1 MKHVLT
7 ILLALILSLNT
18 FAANKIKVACVGN
31 SVTYGYNIND
41 REVNCYPAQ
50 LAQMLGNDYDV
61 RNFGHSGATLLRKG
75 HRPYNTLD
83 EYHEAIDFAADY
95 VIIHLG
101 LNDTDPRDWPNY
113 DYQFIGDY
121 VALIDSFR
129 IANPKSKVMI
139 CRMTPIF
146 HTHPRFKSGTRDWY
160 WEVQSAI
167 EQVADITGCTL
178 LDFHKDLYS
187 RPDLMPDALHPTATG
202 ATFLAETV
210 RGAITGD
217 FGGLKL
223 ADIYTDGMVLQ
234 RDTPLTIS
242 GTANAGQLVT
252 LSFAGHKGEATAS
265 AADGSWSITLPA
277 LHASAN
283 PETLSV
289 STKDC
294 RLAYNDILVGD
305 VWLCSGQSNMAF
317 MTYESMPDEYAAQK
331 QYASTDHNIRL
342 YDMKARWLTDDII
355 WTSTTLD
362 SIKQRQYYAETC
374 WRKADP
380 ITAAW
385 FSAIGFSFGRE
396 LADSLN
402 IPIGL
407 ICNAIGGA
415 PTESWVDRKTLEFD
429 FPDILNDFYSNDFIQ
444 PWVRKRALFNTSASS
459 YTNPVHPYQPAYLF
473 EAGIE
478 PLNHLA
484 IKGVI
489 WYQGE
494 SNAHNIEAHEQL
506 FTLLTKSWRN
516 YWHNDRLPF
525 IFVQLSS
532 INRPSWPKF
541 RDSQRRLADK
551 ISDCYMAV
559 SSDLGD
565 SLNVHPRHKIAI
577 GQRLARQALNHI
589 YGRTDITPEGP
600 KPAKIERDGN
610 ALIITFDNGKDLR
623 SSDSKPVRTFEIA
636 QQPGMYHAATADI
649 LPDGRLRITAEGV
662 NQPRY
667 IRYAWQPFTR
677 ANLINSDSLPA
688 STFTLQVPE

>member
-1 MKHVLT
+1 MKHVFT
-7 ILLALILSLNT
+7 LLLILILSLNS

-31 SVTYGYNIND
+31 SVTYGYRIND

-50 LAQMLGNDYDV
+50 LARMLGDGYDV
-61 RNFGHSGATLLRKG
+61 RNFGHSGATLLRNG

-83 EYHEAIDFAADY
+83 EYKAAIDFAADY

-121 VALIDSFR
+121 VALVDSFR
-129 IANPKSKVMI
+129 QANPKSKIMV

-160 WEVQSAI
+160 WEVQRDI
-167 EQVADITGCTL
+167 EHVAEITGCTL

-187 RPDLMPDALHPTATG
+187 RPDLMPDALHPDATG

-217 FGGLKL
+217 FGGLHL

-234 RDTPLTIS
+234 RDIPLTIS
-242 GTANAGQLVT
+242 GTANAGEVVS
-252 LSFAGHKGEATAS
+252 LSFAGHKASATAS
-265 AADGSWSITLPA
+265 AADGSWAITLPA
-277 LHASAN
+277 MPASAK
-283 PETLSV
+283 PEQLIV
-289 STKDC
+289 KTKNC
-294 RLAYNDILVGD
+294 RLVYNDILVGD
-305 VWLCSGQSNMAF
+305 VWLCSGQSNMTF
-317 MTYESMPDEYAAQK
+317 MTYESTPAEYAAQK

-342 YDMKARWLTDDII
+342 YDMKARWLTDDKV
-355 WTSTTLD
+355 WATSALD
-362 SIKQRQYYAETC
+362 SVKQRQYFAETC
-374 WRKADP
+374 WRKADT

-402 IPIGL
+402 VPIGL
-407 ICNAIGGA
+407 ICNAIGGS
-415 PTESWVDRKTLEFD
+415 PTESWIDRKTLEFD
-429 FPDILNDFYSNDFIQ
+429 FPDILNDFYNNDFIQ
-444 PWVRKRALFNTSASS
+444 SWVRKRANFNTSVSGYNS
-459 YTNPVHPYQPAYLF
+459 PVHPYYPAYLF
-473 EAGIE
+473 ESGIE
-478 PLNHLA
+478 PLNHFA

-506 FTLLTKSWRN
+506 FNLLTKSWRN
-516 YWHNDRLPF
+516 YWQNDRLPF
-525 IFVQLSS
+525 LFVQLSS
-532 INRPSWPKF
+532 IDRPSWPKF

-565 SLNVHPRHKIAI
+565 SLNVHPRRKIAI

-589 YGRTDITPEGP
+589 YGRTDITPAGP
-600 KPAKIERDGN
+600 VPTKVEQDGE
-610 ALIITFDNGKDLR
+610 AIIITFENGEGLHTADGA
-623 SSDSKPVRTFEIA
+623 PIRTFELA
-636 QQPGMYHAATADI
+636 QQPGIYRPATATI
-649 LPDGRLRITAEGV
+649 LSDGKLRITAEGITAPQSV
-662 NQPRY
+662 
-667 IRYAWQPFTR
+667 RYAWQPFTR
-677 ANLINSDSLPA
+677 ANLVNSANLPT
-688 STFTLQVPE
+688 STFTMSIK